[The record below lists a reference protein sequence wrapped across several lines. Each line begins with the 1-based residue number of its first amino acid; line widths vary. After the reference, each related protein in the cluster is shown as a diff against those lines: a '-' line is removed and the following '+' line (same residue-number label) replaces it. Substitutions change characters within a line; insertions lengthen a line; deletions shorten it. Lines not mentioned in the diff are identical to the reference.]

1 MNIIEL
7 VQQYDAIKEQEKVL
21 ASRKKELSEQIKKYA
36 IEHGQQDSKGSSYRQ
51 EGGYTF
57 GNVARKTIKLNSDK
71 ALAYLT
77 EHKPD
82 IVGQVLE
89 TVQIVSEKK
98 LEELF
103 SEGLITSDELEQM
116 VDTKVTYSVSVVK
129 DKTEDT
135 EEVVEVKTAPRVK
148 KILKKK

>member
-7 VQQYDAIKEQEKVL
+7 VQQYEALKDQEKVI

-71 ALAYLT
+71 AIAYLT
-77 EHKPD
+77 ENKPE
-82 IVGQVLE
+82 VVEQVLE

-98 LEELF
+98 LENLF
-103 SEGLITSDELEQM
+103 AEGIITSDELEQM
-116 VDTKVTYSVSVVK
+116 VDTKVTYSVSVTK
-129 DKTEDT
+129 DKTDDE
-135 EEVVEVKTAPRVK
+135 EEVVEVKTTPRVK

>member
-36 IEHGQQDSKGSSYRQ
+36 IEHGRQ